1 MKKLDKKDY
10 MVIDEFGSDICKQVR
25 IYEDENGKIHVFN
38 EFDSEITK
46 IVDVIK
52 KSECVDKEE
61 I

>member
-1 MKKLDKKDY
+1 
-10 MVIDEFGSDICKQVR
+10 
-25 IYEDENGKIHVFN
+25 VFN
-38 EFDSEITK
+38 EFDIEITK

>member
-46 IVDVIK
+46 IVKVIK
-52 KSECVDKEE
+52 K
-61 I
+61 